1 MPRRKNE
8 QASFWIQMRTAERNI
23 IGFTLEN
30 TTSIRKAAAILGV
43 SSNFLSR
50 RVRLLGIS
58 VPGLKLK
65 PEKPKKKKRVP
76 APSSPPTLSIVQ
88 GDTPI
93 VPVRERTAQ
102 VLPTLFAENNSIG
115 LAAEPEEED
124 DEDFD
129 DEDDDDEDDYEDED
143 DEDDEDDDEDED
155 DENGTEETGA
165 N

>member
-76 APSSPPTLSIVQ
+76 TPSSPPTLSIVQ

-93 VPVRERTAQ
+93 VPVRERTAH
-102 VLPTLFAENNSIG
+102 VLPTLFVENGG
-115 LAAEPEEED
+115 LTTAEPEEED
-124 DEDFD
+124 DDF
-129 DEDDDDEDDYEDED
+129 DDDEDDYEDED
-143 DEDDEDDDEDED
+143 DEDGEDDDDEDED
-155 DENGTEETGA
+155 DEDDAEETGA